1 MALNRFAKYAWAVL
15 GYNLIVIIWGA
26 YVRASV
32 SGDGCGS
39 HWPLCNGEII
49 PRTGQLKTLIELAH
63 RVSSGLALLM
73 VMGLVVWAWR
83 AYPRKHLVRQAAAF
97 SLLFIITEALVGAGL
112 VLFKMVAQNPSLA
125 RAFWMSGHLIN
136 TFLLLAAL
144 ALTAWWASGGEPV
157 RIKGQGMMGAVF
169 GGALIGMLILGV
181 SGAVTALGDTLFPAS
196 SLAEGLQK
204 YSSPTAHILLP
215 LRILHPVIA
224 ITVGVYLLFVA
235 SVARSRR
242 PGAWTKRLS
251 TALGVLVVIQL
262 GAGALNV
269 KLLAPIGMQLVHLLL
284 SDLVWIAAWL
294 LLTAACAPA
303 RAREEELIASV
314 SASCA
319 GDLETALKNYP
330 GLTGSREG

>member
-1 MALNRFAKYAWAVL
+1 MKLNRFAKYAWAVL

-39 HWPLCNGEII
+39 HWPLCNGELI
-49 PRTGQLKTLIELAH
+49 PRTGQAKTLIELAH
-63 RVSSGLALLM
+63 RLSSGLALLL
-73 VMGLVVWAWR
+73 VVGLVVWAWR
-83 AYPRKHLVRQAAAF
+83 AYPKKHLVRQAAIF

-112 VLFKMVAQNPSLA
+112 VLFRMVAQNASLA
-125 RAFWMSGHLIN
+125 RAFWMSGHLVN

-144 ALTAWWASGGEPV
+144 ALTAWWASGGERAPV
-157 RIKGQGMMGAVF
+157 KGPGVIGAVW
-169 GGALIGMLILGV
+169 GAALIGMLILGV

-204 YSSPTAHILLP
+204 YASPTAQVLLP

-224 ITVGVYLLFVA
+224 ITVGIYLTMAALL
-235 SVARSRR
+235 ARARR

-251 TALGVLVVIQL
+251 TALVALVVLQL

-269 KLLAPIGMQLVHLLL
+269 KLMAPIWMQLVHLLL
-284 SDLVWIAAWL
+284 SDLVWIALVL
-294 LLTAACAPA
+294 LMTAAVAPA
-303 RAREEELIASV
+303 GAREEALRSSDPASRAGELEA
-314 SASCA
+314 
-319 GDLETALKNYP
+319 ALKNSP
-330 GLTGSREG
+330 ALTRSREG